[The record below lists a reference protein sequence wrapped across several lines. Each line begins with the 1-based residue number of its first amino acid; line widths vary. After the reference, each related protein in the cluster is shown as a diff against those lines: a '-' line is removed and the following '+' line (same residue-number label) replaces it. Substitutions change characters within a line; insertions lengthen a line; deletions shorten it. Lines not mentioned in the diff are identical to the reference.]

1 MFTLHN
7 GDCLQFQPPAF
18 DVIITDP
25 PYPNYLSD
33 EYKYFDGL
41 LDFLNLYT
49 CRQFVFWTVTK
60 PFPLSYTARHEWNK
74 QTGSYATKEYIYER
88 NGESKEYSFSYQK
101 IKNLIDAQMNRDIMT
116 GHPSQKPLRLMK
128 AIITKCNIQGVIYD
142 PFMGSGSTGVAALQM
157 GRGFIGCE
165 LSPEYFAIAER
176 RIKQAALQQTLFTPS
191 NNRLHWTGGDSSASP
206 SQSTLEGFTPAEQG
220 TTPAPRQ

>member
-7 GDCLQFQPPAF
+7 GDCHQFQPPEF
-18 DVIITDP
+18 DVVITDP
-25 PYPNYLSD
+25 PYPNFLAD

-41 LDFLNLYT
+41 LNFLNKYT
-49 CRQFVFWTVTK
+49 CRQFVFWTVTE

-128 AIITKCNIQGVIYD
+128 AIVTRCNIQGVIYD
-142 PFMGSGSTGVAALQM
+142 PFMGSGRTGVAAITL
-157 GRGFIGCE
+157 GHPFIGCE
-165 LSPEYFAIAER
+165 ISPEYFAIAEKF
-176 RIKQAALQQTLFTPS
+176 IKSAALQPSLFTPS
-191 NNRLHWTGGDSSASP
+191 NNRLHLTGGGLPATQSSFTAEVIPPAKLPAKSP
-206 SQSTLEGFTPAEQG
+206 
-220 TTPAPRQ
+220 RR

>member
-176 RIKQAALQQTLFTPS
+176 RIKQAALQQTLFTPF
-191 NNRLHWTGGDSSASP
+191 NNRLHLTGGTVPLDGD
-206 SQSTLEGFTPAEQG
+206 LLTPG
-220 TTPAPRQ
+220 LFPAQEV

>member
-7 GDCLQFQPPAF
+7 GDCHQFQPPAF

-25 PYPNYLSD
+25 PYPNYLAD

-41 LDFLNLYT
+41 LNFLKSYA
-49 CRQFVFWTVTK
+49 CRQFVFWTVTE

-101 IKNLIDAQMNRDIMT
+101 IKNLIDAQMNRDTMT

-128 AIITKCNIQGVIYD
+128 AIITRCNVQGVIYD
-142 PFMGSGSTGVAALQM
+142 PFMGSGRTGVAAITL
-157 GRGFIGCE
+157 GHPFVGCE
-165 LSPEYFAIAER
+165 ISHEYFAIAEKS
-176 RIKQAALQQTLFTPS
+176 IKSVALQPLLFTPS
-191 NNRLHWTGGDSSASP
+191 NNRLHMDAGDSPRLP

>member
-7 GDCLQFQPPAF
+7 GDCHQFEPPAF
-18 DVIITDP
+18 DVVITDP
-25 PYPNYLSD
+25 PYPNYLAD

-41 LDFLNLYT
+41 LDFLKSYA
-49 CRQFVFWTVTK
+49 CRQFVFWTVTE

-128 AIITKCNIQGVIYD
+128 AIITRCNIQGVIYD
-142 PFMGSGSTGVAALQM
+142 PFMGSGRTGVAAITLDHP
-157 GRGFIGCE
+157 FIGCE
-165 LSPEYFAIAER
+165 ISPEYFAIAEKSIR
-176 RIKQAALQQTLFTPS
+176 SAALQPGLFTPS
-191 NNRLHWTGGDSSASP
+191 NTASTR
-206 SQSTLEGFTPAEQG
+206 QGRAVAEFEGFE
-220 TTPAPRQ
+220 

>member
-191 NNRLHWTGGDSSASP
+191 NNRLHLTGDTVPANRVLSIPEDLP
-206 SQSTLEGFTPAEQG
+206 SEGKL
-220 TTPAPRQ
+220 PAPSPRR